1 MKEYN
6 LNQEGKWKYT
16 EIYKALIDAWMIEF
30 YLQIWIPRS
39 KMIGKIVKV
48 KKQEKK
54 RQERLRK
61 DVERREAERQRERQ
75 QNDVESEDDQR
86 AEPDIIPPIPTTPT
100 RSGQKRIINTPSPR
114 TKKKKPRP
122 GNSRPKTPSPKIPS
136 RKRTQDDRESPFIN
150 RKMLFASQQIL
161 QPDTEDNPL
170 FQTNLTHELFNLTS
184 SENLH
189 LYLESESFFETNYN
203 ENTANPFLVES
214 SQSSTTPHT
223 NEINKRRKKTSQLF
237 FEESGG

>member
-1 MKEYN
+1 
-6 LNQEGKWKYT
+6 
-16 EIYKALIDAWMIEF
+16 MIEF

-61 DVERREAERQRERQ
+61 DEERREAKRQREQ
-75 QNDVESEDDQR
+75 HQNDVDSEDDQR
-86 AEPDIIPPIPTTPT
+86 AEPEIIPPIPTTPT
-100 RSGQKRIINTPSPR
+100 RLGQGQKRILNTRSPR
-114 TKKKKPRP
+114 NRKKKPRP

-136 RKRTQDDRESPFIN
+136 RKRTQDDRESPFID
-150 RKMLFASQQIL
+150 RKMLFASQQIP

-170 FQTNLTHELFNLTS
+170 SQTNLTYELLNPTI

-189 LYLESESFFETNYN
+189 PYLESESFFETNYN
-203 ENTANPFLVES
+203 QNTANPFLVES
-214 SQSSTTPHT
+214 SQQSTTPQN